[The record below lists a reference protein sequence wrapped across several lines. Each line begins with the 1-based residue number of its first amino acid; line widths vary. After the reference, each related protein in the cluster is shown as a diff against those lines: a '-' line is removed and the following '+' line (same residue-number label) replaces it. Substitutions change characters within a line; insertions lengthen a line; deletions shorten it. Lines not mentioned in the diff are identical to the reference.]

1 MRCCI
6 VVQTLQLLLVMMM
19 MMMRLVVTAIRI
31 LTCQRRAPKKVLQLG
46 SVYSGL
52 GLNMMI
58 IVRSTGRTSNSSLLQ
73 LLLIDCSTSV
83 DGT

>member
-6 VVQTLQLLLVMMM
+6 VVQALQLLLVMMM
-19 MMMRLVVTAIRI
+19 MMRLVVAAIRI
-31 LTCQRRAPKKVLQLG
+31 LTSQRRAPKKVLQLG

-58 IVRSTGRTSNSSLLQ
+58 IVRSTGSTSNSSLLQ
-73 LLLIDCSTSV
+73 LLLIDCRTSV
-83 DGT
+83 DST

>member
-6 VVQTLQLLLVMMM
+6 VVQTVQLLLVMMM
-19 MMMRLVVTAIRI
+19 MMRLVVAAIRI
-31 LTCQRRAPKKVLQLG
+31 LTCQRSAPKKVLQLG

-83 DGT
+83 DST

>member
-6 VVQTLQLLLVMMM
+6 VVQTVQLLLVMMM
-19 MMMRLVVTAIRI
+19 MMRLVVAAIRI

-58 IVRSTGRTSNSSLLQ
+58 IVRSTGRTSNSSLL
-73 LLLIDCSTSV
+73 LIDCSTSI
-83 DGT
+83 DST

>member
-19 MMMRLVVTAIRI
+19 MMMRLVVAAIRI
-31 LTCQRRAPKKVLQLG
+31 LTSQRRAPKKVLQLG
-46 SVYSGL
+46 SVTSRL

-73 LLLIDCSTSV
+73 LLLIDCCTSV

>member
-19 MMMRLVVTAIRI
+19 MMRLVVAAIRV
-31 LTCQRRAPKKVLQLG
+31 LTSQRRAPKKVLQLG
-46 SVYSGL
+46 SVTSRL

-73 LLLIDCSTSV
+73 LLLIDCCTSV

>member
-19 MMMRLVVTAIRI
+19 MRLVVAAIRI
-31 LTCQRRAPKKVLQLG
+31 LTSQRRAPKKVLQLG
-46 SVYSGL
+46 SVYSCL

-73 LLLIDCSTSV
+73 LLLIDCCTSV